1 MINTLKHK
9 TMRASK
15 ICINAIKGFETLKL
29 KAYKCPANVWTIGY
43 GHTRG
48 VKVGQVITGAQADVL
63 LKGDILNV
71 ENSLNSM
78 SLTFTQGQ
86 FDALVDFCFN
96 FGMVK
101 FIGSTLYTKI
111 LVHATNDEVTA
122 QFRRW
127 VYGGGKKLNGLVKRR
142 EWEVAQWIRK

>member
-1 MINTLKHK
+1 M
-9 TMRASK
+9 TMKASE
-15 ICINAIKGFETLKL
+15 ICINAIKGFEKLEL
-29 KAYKCPANVWTIGY
+29 KAYKCPANVLTIGY

-48 VKVGQVITGAQADVL
+48 VKVGQVITKAQADVL

-78 SLTFTQGQ
+78 SFTFTQGQ

-111 LVHATNDEVTA
+111 LVHATDDEITA

-127 VYGGGKKLNGLVKRR
+127 VNGGGKKLNGLVKRR
-142 EWEVAQWIRK
+142 EWEVKSWISK

>member
-1 MINTLKHK
+1 
-9 TMRASK
+9 MRMKASE
-15 ICINAIKGFETLKL
+15 ICINAIKGFETLEL
-29 KAYKCPANVWTIGY
+29 KAYKCPANVLTIGY

-48 VKVGQVITGAQADVL
+48 VKVGQVITKAQADVL

-78 SLTFTQGQ
+78 SFTFTQGQ

-111 LVHATNDEVTA
+111 LVHATDDEITA

-127 VYGGGKKLNGLVKRR
+127 VYANGKKLNGLVKRR
-142 EWEVAQWIRK
+142 EWEVQQWIRK

>member
-1 MINTLKHK
+1 MK
-9 TMRASK
+9 ASNK
-15 ICINAIKGFETLKL
+15 CINAIKGFETLHL
-29 KAYKCPANVWTIGY
+29 KAYKCPAGVLTIGY

-48 VKVGQVITGAQADVL
+48 VKEGQVITEIQAEVL

-71 ENSLNSM
+71 EKSLNSM
-78 SLTFTQGQ
+78 SIDFTQGQ

-96 FGMVK
+96 LGMVK

-111 LVHATNDEVTA
+111 LVHAPDDEIAA

-127 VYGGGKKLNGLVKRR
+127 VYGGGKKLDGLVKRR
-142 EWEVAQWIRK
+142 EWEVQSWVKK

>member
-1 MINTLKHK
+1 MK
-9 TMRASK
+9 ASEE
-15 ICINAIKGFETLKL
+15 CLNAIKGFETLEL
-29 KAYKCPANVWTIGY
+29 KAYKCPAGILTIGY

-48 VKVGQVITGAQADVL
+48 VKKGQVITEIQAEVL

-78 SLTFTQGQ
+78 SITLTQGQ

-96 FGMVK
+96 LGMVM

-111 LVHATNDEVTA
+111 LVHAPDDEIAA

-127 VYGGGKKLNGLVKRR
+127 VYGGGKKLDGLVKRR
-142 EWEVAQWIRK
+142 EWEVRQWVRIK

>member
-1 MINTLKHK
+1 MK
-9 TMRASK
+9 ASEE
-15 ICINAIKGFETLKL
+15 CINAIKGFETLEL
-29 KAYKCPANVWTIGY
+29 KAYKCPAGVLTIGY

-48 VKVGQVITGAQADVL
+48 VKDGQVITEIQADVL

-71 ENSLNSM
+71 EKSLNSM
-78 SLTFTQGQ
+78 SITFTQGQ

-96 FGMVK
+96 LGMVK

-111 LVHATNDEVTA
+111 LVHATDDEIAT

-127 VYGGGKKLNGLVKRR
+127 VYGGGKKLDGLVKRR
-142 EWEVAQWIRK
+142 EWEVKQWKRK

>member
-1 MINTLKHK
+1 MKMK
-9 TMRASK
+9 ASDT
-15 ICINAIKGFETLKL
+15 CINAIKGFEALEL
-29 KAYKCPANVWTIGY
+29 KAYKCPANVLTIGY

-48 VKVGQVITGAQADVL
+48 VKVGQVITEAQADAL
-63 LKGDILNV
+63 LKGDILVV
-71 ENSLNSM
+71 EQFLTGLNIN
-78 SLTFTQGQ
+78 LTQGQ

-96 FGMVK
+96 LGQQK
-101 FIGSTLYTKI
+101 LLNSTLLAKI
-111 LVHATNDEVTA
+111 SVHATGNEIAA

>member
-1 MINTLKHK
+1 MK
-9 TMRASK
+9 MRASNT
-15 ICINAIKGFETLKL
+15 CINAIKGFETLQL
-29 KAYKCPANVWTIGY
+29 KAYKCPAGVLTIGY
-43 GHTRG
+43 GHTKG
-48 VKVGQVITGAQADVL
+48 VKVGKVITDAQADAL

-78 SLTFTQGQ
+78 SITFTQGQ

-111 LVHATNDEVTA
+111 SVHASDDEIA
-122 QFRRW
+122 EQFRRW
-127 VYGGGKKLNGLVKRR
+127 VYGGGKKLDGLVKRR
-142 EWEVAQWIRK
+142 EWDVAQWIRK

>member
-1 MINTLKHK
+1 MK
-9 TMRASK
+9 ASEE
-15 ICINAIKGFETLKL
+15 CLNAIKGFEKLEL
-29 KAYKCPANVWTIGY
+29 KAYKCPAGVLTIGY

-48 VKVGQVITGAQADVL
+48 VKDGQVITKVQADVL

-71 ENSLNSM
+71 EKSLNSM
-78 SLTFTQGQ
+78 SITFTQGQ

-96 FGMVK
+96 LGMVK

-111 LVHATNDEVTA
+111 LVHATDDEIAT

-142 EWEVAQWIRK
+142 EWEVQQWKRK

>member
-1 MINTLKHK
+1 MK
-9 TMRASK
+9 ASEE
-15 ICINAIKGFETLKL
+15 CINAIKGFETLEL
-29 KAYKCPANVWTIGY
+29 KAYKCPAGVLTIGY

-48 VKVGQVITGAQADVL
+48 VKDGQVITEIQADVL

-71 ENSLNSM
+71 EKSLNSM
-78 SLTFTQGQ
+78 SITFTQGQ

-96 FGMVK
+96 LGMVK

-111 LVHATNDEVTA
+111 LVHAPDDEIAA

-127 VYGGGKKLNGLVKRR
+127 VYGGGKKLDGLVKRR
-142 EWEVAQWIRK
+142 EWEVQQWKRK

>member
-1 MINTLKHK
+1 
-9 TMRASK
+9 MRASNE
-15 ICINAIKGFETLKL
+15 CINAIKGFETLEL
-29 KAYKCPANVWTIGY
+29 KAYKCPSGVLTIGY

-48 VKVGQVITGAQADVL
+48 VKRGQVITKVQADVL

-71 ENSLNSM
+71 EKSLNSM
-78 SLTFTQGQ
+78 SITFTQGQ

-96 FGMVK
+96 MGMVK

-111 LVHATNDEVTA
+111 LVHATDDEITA

-127 VYGGGKKLNGLVKRR
+127 VYGGGKKLDGLVKRR
-142 EWEVAQWIRK
+142 EWEVQQWKRK

>member
-1 MINTLKHK
+1 MKMK
-9 TMRASK
+9 ASE
-15 ICINAIKGFETLKL
+15 ICINAIKGFETLEL
-29 KAYKCPANVWTIGY
+29 KAYKCPANVLTIGY

-48 VKVGQVITGAQADVL
+48 VKIGQVITEAQADAL
-63 LKGDILNV
+63 LKGDILVV
-71 ENSLNSM
+71 EQFLNG
-78 SLTFTQGQ
+78 LNIALTQGQ

-96 FGMVK
+96 LGQQK
-101 FIGSTLYTKI
+101 LLNSTLLAKI
-111 LVHATNDEVTA
+111 SVHASDAEITA

>member
-1 MINTLKHK
+1 MEMK
-9 TMRASK
+9 ASE
-15 ICINAIKGFETLKL
+15 ICINAIKGFEALEL
-29 KAYKCPANVWTIGY
+29 KAYKCPANVLTIGY

-48 VKVGQVITGAQADVL
+48 VKVGQVITKAQADVL

-78 SLTFTQGQ
+78 SFTFTQGQ

-111 LVHATNDEVTA
+111 LVHATDDEITA

-142 EWEVAQWIRK
+142 EWEAQSWLRK

>member
-1 MINTLKHK
+1 MK
-9 TMRASK
+9 ASEE
-15 ICINAIKGFETLKL
+15 CINAIKGFETLQL
-29 KAYKCPANVWTIGY
+29 KAYKCPAGVLTIGY

-48 VKVGQVITGAQADVL
+48 VKEGQVITKVQADVL

-78 SLTFTQGQ
+78 SITFTQGQ

-96 FGMVK
+96 LGMVK

-111 LVHATNDEVTA
+111 LVHASDDDIAT

-127 VYGGGKKLNGLVKRR
+127 VYGGGKKLDGLVKRR
-142 EWEVAQWIRK
+142 EWEVQQWKRK

>member
-1 MINTLKHK
+1 MEMK
-9 TMRASK
+9 ASE
-15 ICINAIKGFETLKL
+15 ICINAIKGFEALEL
-29 KAYKCPANVWTIGY
+29 KAYKCPANVLTIGY

-48 VKVGQVITGAQADVL
+48 VKGGQSITEAQADALLNGDVL
-63 LKGDILNV
+63 IVEQFLNG
-71 ENSLNSM
+71 LNIT
-78 SLTFTQGQ
+78 LTQGQ

-96 FGMVK
+96 LGQQK
-101 FIGSTLYTKI
+101 LLNSTLLAKI
-111 LVHATNDEVTA
+111 SVHATDDEIAA

>member
-1 MINTLKHK
+1 MK
-9 TMRASK
+9 ASEE
-15 ICINAIKGFETLKL
+15 CINAIKGFETLQL
-29 KAYKCPANVWTIGY
+29 KAYKCPSGVLTIGY

-48 VKVGQVITGAQADVL
+48 VKEGQVITEVQADVL

-71 ENSLNSM
+71 EKSLNSM
-78 SLTFTQGQ
+78 SITFTQGQ

-96 FGMVK
+96 LGMVK

-111 LVHATNDEVTA
+111 LVHATDDEIAT

-127 VYGGGKKLNGLVKRR
+127 VYGGGKKLDGLVKRR
-142 EWEVAQWIRK
+142 EWEVKQWKRK

>member
-1 MINTLKHK
+1 MK
-9 TMRASK
+9 ASEE
-15 ICINAIKGFETLKL
+15 CLNAIKGFETLEL
-29 KAYKCPANVWTIGY
+29 KAYKCPAGVLTIGY

-48 VKVGQVITGAQADVL
+48 VKRGQVITKVQADVL

-71 ENSLNSM
+71 EKSLNSM
-78 SLTFTQGQ
+78 SITFTQGQ

-96 FGMVK
+96 LGMVK

-111 LVHATNDEVTA
+111 LVHATDDEIAT

-142 EWEVAQWIRK
+142 EWEVQQWKRK